1 MRLKQKHEKTRVI
14 LTIYRKSI
22 FWTESNDLNAKE
34 LFLMY
39 GESKAEE
46 SGQRQGWREGNGKR
60 KPGVAQT
67 EKPLEEH
74 LVIGIGQDAC
84 IAK

>member
-1 MRLKQKHEKTRVI
+1 MQHKQNHDKIRVI
-14 LTIYRKSI
+14 LTINRKSI
-22 FWTESNDLNAKE
+22 FWIESNNLNVKE
-34 LFLMY
+34 LLLMY

-46 SGQRQGWREGNGKR
+46 SGQRQGWREGRGKK

-67 EKPLEEH
+67 KKPLEEQ
-74 LVIGIGQDAC
+74 LVIGIGQDVY